1 MKQFLIA
8 LISLVSV
15 FAFAQNKTIVEDY
28 NRSSL
33 YLIPVLHPGT
43 GMYDDIYSTAC
54 NLEIPERYNDH
65 RLSMQFLTE
74 NKHNLKSTEEIER
87 LKKFCEQNQIAKRM
101 VSKWFDRDK
110 ETGTFNVELI
120 KERGNYNA
128 SANDIK
134 LSSLTT
140 RGKAM
145 LEDAGEQLIG
155 QTFVIFNDISY
166 IDKEAKAQ
174 SIAGWFQIVGS
185 VAGAAGNVAGKFSGG
200 EAFSNYANLT
210 KSFGE
215 LGNSVS
221 DAIAGFTVDVHS
233 YLFKLHWDDET
244 AATFYN
250 NYYFDNS
257 NISPEKKNAYENDKT
272 LFKLEYIG
280 DYSAKSTKT
289 VMRGLK
295 NPKDVFH
302 KVMTRAIDK
311 NIVEL
316 QHKYDVFKV
325 TAPLA
330 EITNDGKI
338 KVQIGLKEG
347 VNPKSKYEVIE
358 RKIDNDGKISYQRK
372 AIITPVKDKIW
383 DNRCMSVE
391 EEAQNADIEATY
403 FDVKSGILSE
413 LYPGMLVREI
423 K

>member
-1 MKQFLIA
+1 MKQLLFTIFSILSI
-8 LISLVSV
+8 V
-15 FAFAQNKTIVEDY
+15 AFAQNKALVEDY

-33 YLIPVLHPGT
+33 YLIPLLHPGT
-43 GMYDDIYSTAC
+43 GMYDDIYNTAC
-54 NLEIPERYNDH
+54 DLEIPERYNDH

-74 NKHNLKSTEEIER
+74 NKHNLKTSEEVER
-87 LKKFCEQNQIAKRM
+87 LTKFCEQNQIAKRM

-110 ETGTFNVELI
+110 ETGAFDVDLI

-128 SANDIK
+128 SSDDIK

-174 SIAGWFQIVGS
+174 SIAGWFQIAGS

-215 LGNSVS
+215 LGNTVS

-233 YLFKLHWDDET
+233 YLFKLHWDEET

-257 NISPEKKNAYENDKT
+257 NISPERKSAYENDKS
-272 LFKLEYIG
+272 LFRLEYIG
-280 DYSAKSTKT
+280 DYSARSSKT

-325 TAPLA
+325 TATLT
-330 EITNDGKI
+330 EITQDGFV

-358 RKIDNDGKISYQRK
+358 RRIDNDGKISYVRK
-372 AIITPVKDKIW
+372 AIIVPVKEKIW
-383 DNRCMSVE
+383 DNRCMSIE
-391 EEAQNADIEATY
+391 EEATNADIQATY
-403 FDVKSGILSE
+403 FKVKSGSTSD